1 MSFRSFRVAP
11 LAAVIALATSACGG
25 GSAIPSRAPLANVPS
40 QVVLDGTNV
49 AWPESTSSILK
60 TLKKDVV
67 IGSTVDPKNHDK
79 GPRSIDQVLGNFG
92 LKKGQL
98 VVCNYENS
106 AGAAAKG
113 TTIEVLDPKP
123 GSKPATFV
131 QNSKVQGCTG
141 ASLSAGNAVYAAGET
156 SGVVAAFDEK
166 GNYKKTYGS
175 PIATPMTTADA
186 NCGLPYAPEDLYVGN
201 AKDGSIVKFAVGY
214 YGNPHEIA
222 VIGGFDHS
230 GSGWN
235 TLGPSSV
242 QYDARLHDH
251 GSLCND
257 SLYIVDGVDN
267 EVVAVTNASNLLV
280 KDEIVVSSH
289 GTKFTCKQKKFT
301 CASVVYR
308 GSALNAPVASAFLP
322 NGNLIVANTKGG
334 NTLVELTLTGKV
346 LATKKIDS
354 SKNAHVFGLVASGT
368 KNVVLFY
375 TDTAD
380 NSVHELEP

>member
-1 MSFRSFRVAP
+1 M
-11 LAAVIALATSACGG
+11 T
-25 GSAIPSRAPLANVPS
+25 RA
-40 QVVLDGTNV
+40 
-49 AWPESTSSILK
+49 ST
-60 TLKKDVV
+60 TRQ
-67 IGSTVDPKNHDK
+67 
-79 GPRSIDQVLGNFG
+79 PR
-92 LKKGQL
+92 
-98 VVCNYENS
+98 
-106 AGAAAKG
+106 
-113 TTIEVLDPKP
+113 
-123 GSKPATFV
+123 
-131 QNSKVQGCTG
+131 
-141 ASLSAGNAVYAAGET
+141 
-156 SGVVAAFDEK
+156 
-166 GNYKKTYGS
+166 
-175 PIATPMTTADA
+175 
-186 NCGLPYAPEDLYVGN
+186 
-201 AKDGSIVKFAVGY
+201 
-214 YGNPHEIA
+214 
-222 VIGGFDHS
+222 
-230 GSGWN
+230 
-235 TLGPSSV
+235 
-242 QYDARLHDH
+242 
-251 GSLCND
+251 ND

-380 NSVHELEP
+380 NSVHELEPYGSLSPQGYSVSTGSSEGARARTSTGRTSL